1 MAQDPTMLTATEAAA
16 LIRARKLSAVE
27 LAEACLERVHRREP
41 EVAAWAHI
49 DPDRVRAAARAA
61 DAVAPRSALH
71 GIPFGVKDVIDT
83 ADLPT
88 EYGSDIFAGNR
99 PSQDAACVAKMKA
112 AGAVLMGK
120 TVSTE
125 FATYRPGKTRNP
137 FNTGHTPGGSSSG
150 SAAAVGDRMVPIAFG
165 NQTAGSLIRP
175 AAYCGVCALK
185 PTFGT
190 VDLSGILA
198 LENTFDTLGY
208 MARSFDDIAAFYGIV
223 RGVALPPVPDTMP
236 RPPRIGV
243 LTNFNTDVTEAPSRD
258 AVARAG
264 ARLGSLGAT
273 VGEVRM
279 PDTYATLPVT
289 HATILNVGLSRNLAE
304 IHRTNGNRISERLRG
319 MIEDGLACPP
329 DRLAAAVDHAE
340 RCRRGLNTVF
350 GDWDVFLCPSAPG
363 EAPEGL
369 GMTGNPIFQ
378 LAWTLMHVP
387 CATVPFG
394 LGPHGL
400 PVGVQIIGREGEDD
414 TVLRIAKWLHTRQ

>member
-1 MAQDPTMLTATEAAA
+1 MAQDPTTLTATEAAA
-16 LIRARKLSAVE
+16 LIRSRKLSAAE
-27 LAEACLERVHRREP
+27 LAEACLDRVRRREP
-41 EVAAWAHI
+41 EVEAWAHI

-71 GIPFGVKDVIDT
+71 GIPFGVKDVIDS

-88 EYGSDIFAGNR
+88 EYGSEIFAGNR
-99 PSQDAACVAKMKA
+99 PSQDAACIAKMKA

-137 FNTGHTPGGSSSG
+137 VNAGHTPGGSSSG

-190 VDLSGILA
+190 VDLGGILA
-198 LENTFDTLGY
+198 LENSFDTLGY

-223 RGVALPPVPDTMP
+223 RGVAMPPVPDTLP

-243 LTNFNTDVTEAPSRD
+243 LANFNTDVTEAPSRE
-258 AVARAG
+258 AVARA
-264 ARLGSLGAT
+264 ATRLGSLGAS
-273 VGEVRM
+273 VGDVRL
-279 PDTYATLPVT
+279 PDTYASLPAT
-289 HATILNVGLSRNLAE
+289 HATILNVGLSRNLGE
-304 IHRTNGNRISERLRG
+304 IYRTNGNRISERLRG

-340 RCRRGLNTVF
+340 RCRRGINTVF

-369 GMTGNPIFQ
+369 GTTGNPIFQ
-378 LAWTLMHVP
+378 LAWTLMHLP

-394 LGPHGL
+394 LGPRGL
-400 PVGVQIIGREGEDD
+400 PVGVQIIGREGEDE